1 MTDKQCRKQSK
12 AFSRSLFGKFLSE
25 KEIVRCS
32 FKFPIPKDGI
42 IRFGRNMTQEPQH
55 NSTGILDSIAV
66 FCSALCIIH
75 CLALPVFFR
84 ILRAI
89 NLYFVDDQAFH
100 LILLVVVLPVSILA
114 LSLGCSRHKDGL
126 TIIAGSAGLLL
137 ITIAAVFGHTLIDQT
152 NEKAVTSIGSLILA
166 CAHIR
171 NYQICRKNRC
181 SHEVPD

>member
-1 MTDKQCRKQSK
+1 
-12 AFSRSLFGKFLSE
+12 
-25 KEIVRCS
+25 
-32 FKFPIPKDGI
+32 
-42 IRFGRNMTQEPQH
+42 MTQETQN

-75 CLALPVFFR
+75 CLALPVFLT
-84 ILRAI
+84 ILPAI

-114 LSLGCSRHKDGL
+114 LSLGCRRHKDGL
-126 TIIAGSAGLLL
+126 TIIVGSAGLLL

-152 NEKAVTSIGSLILA
+152 NEKAVTSFGSLILA

-171 NYQICRKNRC
+171 NYQICRKSNC
-181 SHEVPD
+181 SHEAPD